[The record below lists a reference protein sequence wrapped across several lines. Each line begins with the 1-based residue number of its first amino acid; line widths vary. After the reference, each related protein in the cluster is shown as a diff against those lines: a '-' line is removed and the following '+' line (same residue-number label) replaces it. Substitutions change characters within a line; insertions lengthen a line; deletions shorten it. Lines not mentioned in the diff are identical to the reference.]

1 MVSGHFYGG
10 GSYEQGATYPSPQLR
25 VDLDSLF
32 RLLSVFALPKEATFW
47 DYSGLV
53 PNFVLYL

>member
-1 MVSGHFYGG
+1 MNKRRH
-10 GSYEQGATYPSPQLR
+10 TIHSPQLR

-32 RLLSVFALPKEATFW
+32 RLLSEFALPKEATFW